1 MKDKF
6 FNTKKKREAALVN
19 FSGLLTHP
27 GWKLFEQITNAN
39 IEVVTDL
46 ILTGKNL
53 DGKAANEDEMDRLR
67 DKLQV
72 YKDQMNTPKKMIKSF
87 ESSESEEPNLDPFQT
102 RKQLEEER
110 KKRT

>member
-1 MKDKF
+1 MKDTL
-6 FNTKKKREAALVN
+6 FNTKKKREAALVS

-27 GWKLFEQITNAN
+27 GWKLFEQITEAN
-39 IEVVTDL
+39 IEVVKEL

-53 DGKAANEDEMDRLR
+53 DGKVATEDEMDRLR

-72 YKDQMNTPKKMIKSF
+72 YRDQMNTPKMMIKSF

-102 RKQLEEER
+102 RKQLEAER
-110 KKRT
+110 RKRT